1 MRIAEQVTLLSRC
14 VGVALLTCALLTPV
28 DAQIEVQT
36 RSITLEIIIK
46 FLDDSDAGSLVARSV
61 EENAPDVSD
70 LAEIV
75 DQLYTSTGVEF
86 TPERVTSGREL
97 IVGILEQPLLE
108 EVRAVVLE
116 RSEVSEAELVTTR
129 TDNPRL
135 AQSQLLV
142 SFRQL
147 TDEAE
152 LLETAYAEDAYRERV
167 QALATELCAPSG
179 VPVYGIAQS
188 RTTLAVIVDRFALL
202 EKLVTQLRNLD
213 YVEYAQPNATVQFM
227 K

>member
-1 MRIAEQVTLLSRC
+1 MRAAS
-14 VGVALLTCALLTPV
+14 
-28 DAQIEVQT
+28 
-36 RSITLEIIIK
+36 
-46 FLDDSDAGSLVARSV
+46 SV
-61 EENAPDVSD
+61 EENAPDASG

-152 LLETAYAEDAYRERV
+152 LLETAYAEDAYGERV

-179 VPVYGIAQS
+179 VPVYGIVQS